1 MTSQAWL
8 CRDEGREAVNRKP
21 GVEGPPASRLETW
34 VFPGTRSLSC
44 RLPNLLFTSPS
55 IRSIL
60 LQPSPPT
67 ALPRSRSPAGTSPSG
82 PWHLPPTFSSSVW
95 LNACQRGPSC
105 QSTSFGFSGS
115 PHFSRLCRLSQAMSL
130 PSPCGPGVSL
140 ALLVPVPPGVQS
152 GHGSGNFPDVPSASG
167 TFPPTPSSH
176 RFQQVSFSHRAFSAC
191 PRGCSMAP
199 LVV

>member
-1 MTSQAWL
+1 MKGGKPSIGNQASKGLQPAGWKHGSFQELGPSRVDYLIYCLPL
-8 CRDEGREAVNRKP
+8 CLHP
-21 GVEGPPASRLETW
+21 QHPPT
-34 VFPGTRSLSC
+34 T
-44 RLPNLLFTSPS
+44 LPSYSPS
-55 IRSIL
+55 QVQESGRHIPLWSLASSPNFL
-60 LQPSPPT
+60 LISLAECLSAWPLLSKHQFRFLWLPS
-67 ALPRSRSPAGTSPSG
+67 
-82 PWHLPPTFSSSVW
+82 
-95 LNACQRGPSC
+95 
-105 QSTSFGFSGS
+105 
-115 PHFSRLCRLSQAMSL
+115 HFSRLCRLSQAMSL